1 MSDENA
7 GAVAEICV
15 RLDGLPLALEL
26 AAARIKV
33 LTPAQVCTRL
43 TSRLDL
49 LTGGASDLPARQQT
63 LRNTLEWSHAL
74 LTNAEQRLFRRLS
87 VFSGGCTLEGTEAV
101 CNTRRDLGVAVLDGM
116 SSLLDKN
123 LIYLIDDAGAERRF
137 GMLETVREFAHERL
151 DSSGDRDA
159 ARHAHAAYSL
169 VLAEEV
175 GLQKTS
181 TELADWFARCDAERD
196 NHRAALACT

>member
-123 LIYLIDDAGAERRF
+123 LIYLIDDAGASAA
-137 GMLETVREFAHERL
+137 LACSKPFANSL
-151 DSSGDRDA
+151 TSGSTRA
-159 ARHAHAAYSL
+159 ATATPQGTPTLYSL

-196 NHRAALACT
+196 NHRAALAC